1 MNSLL
6 GIKRVWMALATA
18 GAMVLVSAVANAQ
31 SVSQLSEQVSAA
43 AAKVPAAES
52 NESTAGQVISELD
65 RLEALYAKVAS
76 EPSTNQMALEP
87 VYNQLE
93 SSLSTLYNTY
103 KKKKDDCIN
112 QIDAGG
118 QCDYSVPEQLGLQAL
133 YPLSWLRFQGA
144 TSVYANNEAQAK
156 KLLNEAIDGFTESTL
171 VIVDPNLVREN
182 LLGRANCEKEL
193 GKFEHPEYD
202 KAIADFNKILEDG
215 HNTPQAKAAIQG
227 LASTYGLMGN
237 ADKAAQYAQMLGEGG
252 GGQKGGT
259 LMLQLQSMFSAEN
272 ATSDPA
278 KKAAYHKQIVDKIKA
293 VEDDKTN
300 WAVAIAAV
308 GKYVRNPVAEFGNS
322 SDPFE
327 KWLLANVLLAKKDDN
342 GAAKYY
348 VEAARGSGK
357 YNKGYK
363 YAADIYYKQKRFDL
377 VEQLANEMA
386 KSGGSDAQW
395 AAYMAYALPRQQWE
409 ASGMKNTQLNDQ
421 WTKAAENYL
430 NKYSNGQYAAE
441 LRFRLGEN
449 LQRQGKYLE
458 AAKLY
463 EQVSGNNEYAFTAK
477 FNSAECDYLALV
489 NAGAS
494 KDKNAPATNVDQLR
508 NETIKDLQETIKM
521 EPEAERTATNPQQ
534 KKFVHDVKGRAI
546 YMLVGLMQE
555 KNPDPK
561 EVADLLQNYESQYP
575 AMSDK
580 FRDVQEWRIV
590 ALSKLGRYDD
600 VQRDLQAI
608 VEKNRGNTAQSD
620 FIKELGLDFWK
631 AAQDAQD
638 KGDQKAYQANAKLTV
653 TAYQFFE
660 DLVQSGKTQAKNLTG
675 TLSILGKAYLALG
688 QEPKAQSVFNQVVKA
703 DAASPDA
710 NAGLATIAQS
720 KKDYKDA
727 VTLWTNVEN
736 TAAESDNLWYEAKYN
751 IAVIYLAQGNTQGA
765 CSKLAQTRAEH
776 PTLGTPEIAARW
788 NALQRKNCLDHK

>member
-1 MNSLL
+1 MNSSL
-6 GIKRVWMALATA
+6 GNSRVWMVFVAFGALVLYT
-18 GAMVLVSAVANAQ
+18 GAAHAQ
-31 SVSQLSEQVSAA
+31 SASQLSAQVAEVASR
-43 AAKVPAAES
+43 VSSAES
-52 NESTAGQVISELD
+52 NESAAGQVISELD

-87 VYNQLE
+87 SYHQLE
-93 SSLSTLYNTY
+93 SALSTLYNTY
-103 KKKKDDCIN
+103 KKKKDDCIA

-118 QCDYSVPEQLGLQAL
+118 QCDYSVPEQLSLQAL

-156 KLLNEAIDGFTESTL
+156 RLLNEAIDGFTESTL

-202 KAIADFNKILEDG
+202 KAIADFKKILEDG
-215 HNTPQAKAAIQG
+215 SGTAQYKAANQG
-227 LASTYGLMGN
+227 LATTYSLMG
-237 ADKAAQYAQMLGEGG
+237 KPEEAQRYTQGMASTGG
-252 GGQKGGT
+252 S
-259 LMLQLQSMFSAEN
+259 LMLQLQTLFSAEN

-293 VEDDKTN
+293 VEDNKQN
-300 WAVAIAAV
+300 WAIAVAAI
-308 GKYVRNPVAEFGNS
+308 GKYVRNPIEEFGNS

-327 KWLLANVLLAKKDDN
+327 KWLLANVLLSKHDEN

-348 VEAARGSGK
+348 IEAARASGK
-357 YNKGYK
+357 YNKGYR
-363 YAADIYYKQKRFDL
+363 YAADIYYKQKRFDQ
-377 VEQLANEMA
+377 VEQLATEMA
-386 KSGGSDAQW
+386 KSGGADAQW

-409 ASGMKNTQLNDQ
+409 ASGMKNAQLNDQ
-421 WTKAAENYL
+421 WIKAAENYL
-430 NKYSNGQYAAE
+430 SKFSGGQYAAE
-441 LRFRLGEN
+441 MRFRLGEN
-449 LQRQGKYLE
+449 LQRQGKYLD
-458 AAKLY
+458 AAKQY
-463 EQVSGNNEYAFTAK
+463 EQVSGQNEYAFTAK
-477 FNSAECDYLALV
+477 FNSAECKYLELV
-489 NAGAS
+489 QGENSKENS
-494 KDKNAPATNVDQLR
+494 KDKTTSVNVDQLR
-508 NETIKDLQETIKM
+508 TDTMKDLQETIKM
-521 EPEAERTATNPQQ
+521 EPEAERTAQNGQQ

-546 YMLVGLMQE
+546 YMLAGLMQE

-561 EVADLLQNYESQYP
+561 VIADLLQNYESQYP

-590 ALSKLGRYDD
+590 ALSQLGRYDD
-600 VQRDLQAI
+600 VDRDLAAI
-608 VEKNRGNTAQSD
+608 VEKNKGNTAQSD

-631 AAQDAQD
+631 AAQAAQD
-638 KGDQKAYQANAKLTV
+638 KGDQKTFKANAKLTV
-653 TAYQFFE
+653 TAYTYFE
-660 DLVQSGKTQAKNLTG
+660 DMVQSGKTQAKNLTG

-688 QEPKAQSVFNQVVKA
+688 EEPKAEAIFSQVVKA

-710 NAGLATIAQS
+710 NAGLATIAQA
-720 KKDYKDA
+720 KNNYKDA
-727 VTLWTNVEN
+727 ITLWTNVEN

-751 IAVIYLAQGNTQGA
+751 IATIYAARGDIPGA

-788 NALQRKNCLDHK
+788 NTLQRKICLDHK